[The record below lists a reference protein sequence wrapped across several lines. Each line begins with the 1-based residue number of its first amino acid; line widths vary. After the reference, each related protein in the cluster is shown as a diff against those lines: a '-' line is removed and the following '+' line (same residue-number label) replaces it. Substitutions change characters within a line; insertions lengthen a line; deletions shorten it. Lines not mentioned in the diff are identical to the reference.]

1 MEKIS
6 KFSLGKLIASIVI
19 NAVVVITSVLVFVPF
34 FEEIDDVHVAMIAEG
49 AYGTPEWHLIYPN
62 FILGKLYVLL
72 QSIAPMIRWHV
83 ILQYVFIYV
92 GYVLLIYILFKHKR
106 GKYMVV
112 PAILS
117 TFYELYVS
125 IQYTKTAAFVCS
137 VGMLLIFE
145 YVRNKA
151 KVNLARKEILTFDA
165 KGTSIED
172 VMYLT
177 AALVLIVYGTLLRP
191 ESFFIAAVP
200 ISAVG
205 IVELLRTK
213 EFIRYMCVFVPV
225 LLAVFLLSFLNS
237 YVYSKDSS
245 WASFMSYNKARMQL
259 NDYRYDILDFTKYE
273 AKLAELNVSE
283 NDALAILTYQFGD
296 DNVLSYERMKEI
308 RDAFPSKSI
317 SYELFANLFEHLAN
331 EFLTHYLLFVGALGL
346 GMAYIVAIITDRSK
360 SNPGFITD
368 SRRKVL
374 GLVIMIATCGAAI
387 FYFEYSGRFSHRL
400 MASVLIPTVF
410 SICYIVDSLP
420 IRENESKIVFGGNR
434 SDKTLFLSVAFSVM
448 SVIACIFLYIG
459 NVRDYNEYLLTDGVI
474 YEDLIGI
481 LDDNEEECLHIAD
494 TFTFQNAF
502 KYRTF
507 YPEQRDMFDSFVTCG
522 SWFVNSPI
530 TKTIT
535 QRYGYDN
542 PYDALRSE
550 SDRVVL
556 LDNSGLDCKL
566 LFLKE
571 HYGKVYEAVPL
582 ENTRKINVYAIRE
595 KDN

>member
-6 KFSLGKLIASIVI
+6 KFSLRKLIASIVI
-19 NAVVVITSVLVFVPF
+19 NAVVLIASVLVFVPF

-225 LLAVFLLSFLNS
+225 LLAVFLLSFFNS
-237 YVYSKDSS
+237 YVYSKESN

-308 RDAFPSKSI
+308 RDAFPSKSV
-317 SYELFANLFEHLAN
+317 SYELFANLFEHLVN
-331 EFLTHYLLFVGALGL
+331 EFLTHYLIFVGALGL

-410 SICYIVDSLP
+410 AICYITDSLP

-434 SDKTLFLSVAFSVM
+434 SDKTLLLSVAFSVM
-448 SVIACIFLYIG
+448 SVIACMLLYIG
-459 NVRDYNEYLLTDGVI
+459 NVRDYNEYLLIDGVI

-481 LDDNEEECLHIAD
+481 LDDNEEECLYIAD

-507 YPEQRDMFDSFVTCG
+507 YSEQRCAFDSFVTCG

-542 PYDALRSE
+542 PYDALRSGN
-550 SDRVVL
+550 DKVVL